1 MLNFFNSRWE
11 RVRESVE
18 GRGGGG
24 KGVYLGMYVCMHEG
38 CVGSDDWSILQEGSS
53 SKVDDIYLSQPTE
66 TTE

>member
-1 MLNFFNSRWE
+1 M
-11 RVRESVE
+11 
-18 GRGGGG
+18 
-24 KGVYLGMYVCMHEG
+24 YLGMYVCMHEG